1 MRVVRSF
8 DEPPIAGPVLLTIG
22 TFDGVHRGHR
32 FLLEQARDRA
42 AEHGFGLVI
51 VTFDPS
57 PAVVL
62 RPGLRRYQLTTAE
75 RKLHLLGALNPAAI
89 VQVPF
94 TLELSRW
101 SASQFMDALEAR
113 MDLRELWLGEDFHFG
128 HGREGGVTM
137 LVERARQSGF
147 SLHIVPR
154 GMEDAAG
161 ISSTRIRQALARG
174 EVEQALPLLGYPFT
188 LDLGPPAARE
198 QVDGLV
204 HARYSIPETLA
215 IPATG
220 AYAVLCLT
228 PLGGGP
234 LPAACLIED
243 GAALPITLVRREEDG
258 DPTVVE
264 FIARLDQ
271 DSEAPG
277 EPARLF
283 ARAAETVASWR
294 RPVFEAAGRL

>member
-89 VQVPF
+89 VPVPF

>member
-8 DEPPIAGPVLLTIG
+8 EEPPIAGPALLTIG

-42 AEHGFGLVI
+42 LEHGLGLVI

-75 RKLHLLGALNPAAI
+75 RKLRLLGALEPAAI

-101 SASQFMDALEAR
+101 SAAQFMDALEAR

-137 LVERARQSGF
+137 LVERAQQSGF

-174 EVEQALPLLGYPFT
+174 AVEEALPLLGYPFT
-188 LDLGPPAARE
+188 LDLDSPAARD

-204 HARYSIPETLA
+204 QSRYAVPETLA
-215 IPATG
+215 IPASGTYATLGRTG
-220 AYAVLCLT
+220 
-228 PLGGGP
+228 LGGEGYP
-234 LPAACLIED
+234 VACLIED
-243 GAALPITLVRREEDG
+243 GTPLPITLVRRAEDG
-258 DPTVVE
+258 DPTEVE
-264 FIARLDQ
+264 FIARLDPE
-271 DSEAPG
+271 SGASG

-283 ARAAETVASWR
+283 A
-294 RPVFEAAGRL
+294 

>member
-1 MRVVRSF
+1 RVTAAGQRFDHHPELCRRPHPGGSGSRRRARGAAVPPVASRSGGWRPPCLPTGRRPGGAGSHWTPGACPCGARDPRPAGLWGGRRVDGRGRAGWRPPLSSPARVRARWSRVMRVVRSF

-147 SLHIVPR
+147 SLHI
-154 GMEDAAG
+154 
-161 ISSTRIRQALARG
+161 
-174 EVEQALPLLGYPFT
+174 
-188 LDLGPPAARE
+188 
-198 QVDGLV
+198 
-204 HARYSIPETLA
+204 
-215 IPATG
+215 
-220 AYAVLCLT
+220 
-228 PLGGGP
+228 
-234 LPAACLIED
+234 
-243 GAALPITLVRREEDG
+243 
-258 DPTVVE
+258 
-264 FIARLDQ
+264 
-271 DSEAPG
+271 
-277 EPARLF
+277 
-283 ARAAETVASWR
+283 
-294 RPVFEAAGRL
+294 

>member
-8 DEPPIAGPVLLTIG
+8 EEPPIEGPVLLTIG

-75 RKLHLLGALNPAAI
+75 RKLRLLGALNPVAI
-89 VQVPF
+89 MQVPF
-94 TLELSRW
+94 TIELSRW

-161 ISSTRIRQALARG
+161 ISSTRIRQALAKG

-188 LDLGPPAARE
+188 LDLGAPEARE
-198 QVDGLV
+198 PIDGLV
-204 HARYSIPETLA
+204 HLRYTVPGTLA

-234 LPAACLIED
+234 VPAACLIED
-243 GAALPITLVRREEDG
+243 GATLPITLVRREEDG
-258 DPTVVE
+258 DPTEVE
-264 FIARLDQ
+264 FIARLDP
-271 DSEAPG
+271 DSGAPG
-277 EPARLF
+277 GPARLF
-283 ARAAETVASWR
+283 ARAATVATNWR

>member
-42 AEHGFGLVI
+42 AEHGFGLAI